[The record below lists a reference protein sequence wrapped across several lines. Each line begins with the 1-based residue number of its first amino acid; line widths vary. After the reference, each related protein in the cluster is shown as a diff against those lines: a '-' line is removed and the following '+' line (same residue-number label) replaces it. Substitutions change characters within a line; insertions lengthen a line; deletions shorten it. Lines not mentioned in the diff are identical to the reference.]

1 MIFTFFGVSPL
12 LLYMLSYFSLF
23 QQCTTQNCTAV
34 GRACISN
41 IACTR
46 YYICT
51 NVIAVS
57 ICNYYIMTSF
67 YTGCDR
73 RDNTMST
80 MALFLLSRQVE
91 MVVGKAL
98 ATDGDPDYDS
108 ENPLYNGAATMI
120 RPYPLP
126 KSAKAAKAAVE
137 GEGAEGVVIPAGAGG
152 GSSTASS
159 DYEAKD
165 DPELQDDNLSAI
177 HSEYAGPADLEM
189 IVEESEE
196 DRTSSRYSETRYS
209 EASRYSDTYSDYGD
223 RPSRQHVRQQ
233 HAPSR

>member
-1 MIFTFFGVSPL
+1 MFVVPMSRSP
-12 LLYMLSYFSLF
+12 
-23 QQCTTQNCTAV
+23 
-34 GRACISN
+34 IKSN
-41 IACTR
+41 
-46 YYICT
+46 
-51 NVIAVS
+51 
-57 ICNYYIMTSF
+57 
-67 YTGCDR
+67 
-73 RDNTMST
+73 
-80 MALFLLSRQVE
+80 QVE

-126 KSAKAAKAAVE
+126 KSAKAAKAME
-137 GEGAEGVVIPAGAGG
+137 GDEEEGAEGGETSVAVVVGAS
-152 GSSTASS
+152 SSTASS

-165 DPELQDDNLSAI
+165 DPENQDDDTLSAL

-209 EASRYSDTYSDYGD
+209 EASRYSETYSDYGD
-223 RPSRQHVRQQ
+223 RPSRQQGGGARGQA
-233 HAPSR
+233 APMR